1 MEVSGTVDAGDG
13 LVVATSVSMVV
24 MVRDTSDGVKGL
36 MDVTSVMDE

>member
-1 MEVSGTVDAGDG
+1 VEVSGTVDAGNG